1 MTNLTEEQIQ
11 LYQAFSRLMPG
22 DQFVSSSG
30 TVAVIEAIQ
39 GMIDASL
46 LKDKAQS
53 VNNAEPL
60 LTFDKEDPA
69 SCYDVSRDNLLT
81 SFQDVK
87 MKEALRKIAD
97 FSLRVYHAPKTEL
110 EAQLWISLTQCVD
123 LARSALGEKKD
134 G

>member
-1 MTNLTEEQIQ
+1 MPNLTEEQIQ

-39 GMIDASL
+39 RVIDASL

-53 VNNAEPL
+53 VNNAETL
-60 LTFDKEDPA
+60 LKVDGG
-69 SCYDVSRDNLLT
+69 NLLT
-81 SFQDVK
+81 IFQDVR

-97 FSLRVYHAPKTEL
+97 FSLQVYHAPKTEL

-134 G
+134 GS

>member
-1 MTNLTEEQIQ
+1 MPNLTEEQIQ

-53 VNNAEPL
+53 VNNAETL
-60 LTFDKEDPA
+60 LKVDGG
-69 SCYDVSRDNLLT
+69 NLLT
-81 SFQDVK
+81 IFQDVR

-97 FSLRVYHAPKTEL
+97 FSLQVYHAPKTEL

-134 G
+134 GS